1 MTPKTMIAP
10 KAAVSS
16 KVAVVAITA
25 VLYTFAKGAT
35 GFVPTPWGVGQLLI
49 GIFVPAFMAVVADT
63 LSVAIGAAL
72 GTFLGD
78 VLFLVPAGS
87 TTPALSLIAG
97 VPANFVAF
105 LLFGWFVKRYRSWAG
120 FVAATVSFVT
130 LGNLIAASSVVF
142 FGASVFTAL
151 STILPNYYFA
161 GVLFGLTLFW
171 SATMIPVIIIAVPLL
186 TRAVKPLEG
195 RSSLLVYLPSW
206 SNTGRRASL
215 AISVVLALAI
225 VVLVILYL
233 PGPFGLA
240 SFSALAT
247 YVALGM
253 VGLVIIAPIVGAVAT
268 NRVAH

>member
-1 MTPKTMIAP
+1 MSASRSAT
-10 KAAVSS
+10 VSS
-16 KVAVVAITA
+16 KVAVIAITA
-25 VLYTFAKGAT
+25 VLYTFAKGVT
-35 GFVPTPWGVGQLLI
+35 GFIPTPWGVGQLLI

-63 LSVAIGAAL
+63 LSVAIGAGL

-87 TTPALSLIAG
+87 TSPGLSLIAG

-105 LLFGWFVKRYRSWAG
+105 LLFGWFVKKYRSWAG

-130 LGNLIAASSVVF
+130 LGNLIAAASIVF

-151 STILPNYYFA
+151 SGVLPKYYFA
-161 GVLFGLTLFW
+161 GLIFGLTLFW
-171 SATMIPVIIIAVPLL
+171 SATMIPVIIVVVPLL

-206 SNTGRRASL
+206 SNTGGRTSL
-215 AISVVLALAI
+215 VISILLALGI
-225 VVLVILYL
+225 VALVLLYL

-240 SFSALAT
+240 SLSTLAT

-253 VGLVIIAPIVGAVAT
+253 VGLVIVAPIVGAAAT
-268 NRVAH
+268 TRIAH